1 VVGLLVLVV
10 ELLIIVISAI
20 LVKKTTAEVAAQ
32 KSITCCERKVEK
44 GASRGARA
52 GRVTEEGGFS

>member
-1 VVGLLVLVV
+1 MLVV
-10 ELLIIVISAI
+10 ELLIIVINAI
-20 LVKKTTAEVAAQ
+20 LVETNAE
-32 KSITCCERKVEK
+32 ITNIVHCEGKVEK